1 MNFTIN
7 NTSEVKNLANELI
20 NNGANIN
27 SIVQELTAILT
38 TFSTAWEESQSD
50 AQAFRRQLQNEID
63 YATRTTSVNNEF
75 ANSLISYINFIEK
88 TGSTSASTNGS
99 I

>member
-20 NNGANIN
+20 DNGANIN
-27 SIVQELTAILT
+27 NIVQELTTILT
-38 TFSTAWEESQSD
+38 SFSSSWEESQRD
-50 AQAFRRQLQNEID
+50 AQAFRTQLQSEVD
-63 YATRTTSVNNEF
+63 FATKSTNVNNAF
-75 ANSLISYINFIEK
+75 ANSLISYIDFIEK

>member
-27 SIVQELTAILT
+27 SIVQELTAILK
-38 TFSTAWEESQSD
+38 TFSTAW
-50 AQAFRRQLQNEID
+50 
-63 YATRTTSVNNEF
+63 
-75 ANSLISYINFIEK
+75 
-88 TGSTSASTNGS
+88 
-99 I
+99 